1 MKKYLLKTFLTVSIL
16 TVFTEQ
22 LIAQA
27 PQGFN
32 YQAVIR
38 NNVGAVVTNTAV
50 SIRMNVI
57 QGSSTGTVS
66 YSEKHNV
73 TTNSNGSVNVVIGQG
88 TALSGTFASIN
99 WAVFH

>member
-1 MKKYLLKTFLTVSIL
+1 MKKYLLKTFLTASTLIH
-16 TVFTEQ
+16 FAEQ
-22 LIAQA
+22 LVAQA
-27 PQGFN
+27 PQGIN

-38 NNVGAVVTNTAV
+38 NNVCAVVTNTAV

-66 YSEKHNV
+66 YSEKHSV
-73 TTNSNGSVNVVIGQG
+73 TTNANGLVNMVIGQG